1 MISIWFF
8 IGVSLLVNG
17 ALILA
22 AGIYQMINPPADP
35 GIVLFSLH
43 ANVWWGA
50 VLFVELALAGIA
62 DALAPRAANVHFEDT
77 LEEGRLLFDYRLRPG
92 VVSV

>member
-8 IGVSLLVNG
+8 IGVSLAVNG

-22 AGIYQMINPPADP
+22 AGIYQLVNPPVDP
-35 GIVLFSLH
+35 GVVLFNLH

-50 VLFVELALAGIA
+50 VLLLVGLIYCIKF
-62 DALAPRAANVHFEDT
+62 APR
-77 LEEGRLLFDYRLRPG
+77 RQMLRRK
-92 VVSV
+92 VFIRAKVWRRKK

>member
-8 IGVSLLVNG
+8 IGISLAVNG

-22 AGIYQMINPPADP
+22 AGIYQLIDPPANP
-35 GIVLFSLH
+35 GVVLFILH

-50 VLFVELALAGIA
+50 AVAAVRSYLLFQV
-62 DALAPRAANVHFEDT
+62 RAAAT
-77 LEEGRLLFDYRLRPG
+77 SLELRIF
-92 VVSV
+92 